1 MAPATPDQMLN
12 TSWTLHRLSPL
23 HHEKEFQSLLDNPEA
38 LKTYAN
44 RLRDQLTGN
53 VLAGF
58 QVGTSAPSTEEDTL
72 SRTGALKD
80 CTWEAILSLSLEDP
94 NGPYPESPC
103 GILVVLE
110 YENITY
116 KAALLAPP
124 AEGSHSRKTS
134 TYLPLLLTRLPAS
147 LRQTFISFLSANFD
161 TYCSAL
167 RLPSQFLCAGLAS
180 YVDALAQGR
189 DGESATSRATLED
202 VVKEI
207 QITVSFS
214 ANVAPAL
221 RSLNI
226 NIPRGS
232 IKSFLPA
239 TGDSDQPSGSILSGL
254 SSYIEKHLA
263 MDLDLAGS
271 SAGGSLARKYV
282 RISKIACNGFALG
295 AEGKMKLVA
304 QPTRPSSIND
314 DSAENDDVVW
324 NEKKRLALRA
334 SEVLLLSVIRRS
346 LVGGENQES

>member
-1 MAPATPDQMLN
+1 MASSTPNQMLN

-23 HHEKEFQSLLDNPEA
+23 HHEKEFQSLLDNPDA

-44 RLRDQLTGN
+44 RLRDQLTGD

-58 QVGTSAPSTEEDTL
+58 QVGMSATTVEEDTL

-80 CTWEAILSLSLEDP
+80 CTWEAISSLSLGDP
-94 NGPYPESPC
+94 NITRSEDPC
-103 GILVVLE
+103 GIVVVLE

-124 AEGSHSRKTS
+124 NGSHLHKAS
-134 TYLPLLLTRLPAS
+134 TYLPLLLTRLPGP
-147 LRQTFISFLSANFD
+147 LRQTFVSFLSANFD

-180 YVDALAQGR
+180 YVDALTQGR
-189 DGESATSRATLED
+189 DRESAASRTILEEL
-202 VVKEI
+202 VKEI

-214 ANVAPAL
+214 ASVAPVL

-232 IKSFLPA
+232 ITSFLPA
-239 TGDSDQPSGSILSGL
+239 TDDSNQPSGSILSGL

-263 MDLDLAGS
+263 MDLDLAGL
-271 SAGGSLARKYV
+271 SAKDSPARKHV
-282 RISKIACNGFALG
+282 RISKIACGGFVLG
-295 AEGKMKLVA
+295 AEGRMKLVA
-304 QPTRPSSIND
+304 QPIRSRAADDYLAEDND
-314 DSAENDDVVW
+314 HSRD
-324 NEKKRLALRA
+324 EKKRLALRA

-346 LVGGENQES
+346 LIREP